1 MLIVRLLRFVT
12 PSQLFESPNVTD
24 NMRDNAPEQLAD
36 IDDFKTLRRS
46 LTKRK
51 FDPEL
56 WQTLIDFTRDLDKM
70 RGDNIL
76 DSLS

>member
-1 MLIVRLLRFVT
+1 
-12 PSQLFESPNVTD
+12 
-24 NMRDNAPEQLAD
+24 MRDTALEQLAD

-56 WQTLIDFTRDLDKM
+56 WQTFIDFTRDLDKM

-76 DSLS
+76 DHCPEFTEYFVD

>member
-1 MLIVRLLRFVT
+1 
-12 PSQLFESPNVTD
+12 
-24 NMRDNAPEQLAD
+24 MRDTALEQLAE

-46 LTKRK
+46 LAKRK

-56 WQTLIDFTRDLDKM
+56 WQTFIDFTRDLDKM

-76 DSLS
+76 DHCPEFTEYFVD